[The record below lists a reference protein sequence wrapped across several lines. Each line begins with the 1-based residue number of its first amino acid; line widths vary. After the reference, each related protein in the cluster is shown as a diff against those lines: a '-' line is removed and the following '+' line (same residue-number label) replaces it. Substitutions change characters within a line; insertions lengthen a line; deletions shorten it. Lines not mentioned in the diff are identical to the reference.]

1 MRNWGR
7 RRIFVAVL
15 AVCVAAAAACQE
27 PEKKPGGAA
36 RRPAAVRETDYFSC
50 AKSSDC
56 VLENQQDC
64 CPCNA
69 GGRQVAV
76 RKKSFDAYRAARADR
91 CTGDLLC
98 PQVYLCDD
106 KASAV
111 CVGGR
116 CEIAGGGVAGGH

>member
-1 MRNWGR
+1 MRDPR
-7 RRIFVAVL
+7 ARLVPLAVL
-15 AVCVAAAAACQE
+15 AVCIAATAACREPDRKESGAAA
-27 PEKKPGGAA
+27 
-36 RRPAAVRETDYFSC
+36 RPAAKTTDFFSC

-76 RKKSFDAYRAARADR
+76 RKKSLDAYRAARAAR

-111 CVGGR
+111 CGGGR
-116 CEIAGGGVAGGH
+116 CAIAGGGAAGGH